1 MKMNYSTPEIELVKF
16 NAADVL
22 AASGTG
28 GGGIE
33 YNPDA
38 IEDGL
43 HWNAGRDNDGFSII
57 D

>member
-43 HWNAGRDNDGFSII
+43 HWNAGRANDGF
-57 D
+57 DL